1 MKISKR
7 DRKVLWFGGALT
19 VMILGVV
26 YGLLPL
32 YESMGAAEG
41 DLGQQELNLAQRVR
55 AISSQDLYAAQDEQL
70 DSELDRLRSQLLDAS
85 DPAVAQSQLENM
97 VRALA
102 EQNGVM
108 ITRSTPLQGKKL
120 GDKYSKIT
128 LQVNV
133 QSGMAELSDFLYA
146 MAVNPKYLEVE
157 DFNITSI
164 SARGEIRLQPRLN
177 VSAII
182 RVKEG

>member
-7 DRKVLWFGGALT
+7 DRKVLWIGGVAVAGILV
-19 VMILGVV
+19 VM
-26 YGLLPL
+26 YGGLPL
-32 YESMGAAEG
+32 YESMTAKEG

-55 AISSQDLYAAQDEQL
+55 AISSQDLYRAQNQVLEDEL
-70 DSELDRLRSQLLDAS
+70 SRLRAQLLDAS
-85 DPAVAQSQLENM
+85 DPALAQSQLENL

-102 EQNGVM
+102 EQNGVT

-120 GDKYSKIT
+120 GEKYSKIT
-128 LQVNV
+128 LQVNI
-133 QSGMAELSDFLYA
+133 QSGMAELTDFLHA
-146 MAVNPKYLEVE
+146 MSLHPKYLEVE

-182 RVKEG
+182 RVQEG